1 MLAAALHLSGE
12 KIPRNQNSNRSNRTI
27 KRVDLQPMPKPM
39 GIGLN
44 INTGIIL
51 TKRSIM
57 IRTGDFIFI

>member
-12 KIPRNQNSNRSNRTI
+12 KIPRNRNSSRLNKII
-27 KRVDLQPMPKPM
+27 KRVDLQPMPKLM

-44 INTGIIL
+44 INTGTIL

-57 IRTGDFIFI
+57 ILTGDFIFI